1 MTTQDRARPT
11 ERQLELLV
19 FMADYHTAHRRW
31 PSQREIARAMG
42 VQSSNM
48 SGYLRQLVDKRLVR
62 KTRAKHRNAA
72 ITTDGW
78 AAIRSEAPPQQ
89 QSS

>member
-1 MTTQDRARPT
+1 
-11 ERQLELLV
+11 
-19 FMADYHTAHRRW
+19 MADYHTAHRRW

-72 ITTDGW
+72 ITTTGW
-78 AAIRSEAPPQQ
+78 EAIRTQEPPHR